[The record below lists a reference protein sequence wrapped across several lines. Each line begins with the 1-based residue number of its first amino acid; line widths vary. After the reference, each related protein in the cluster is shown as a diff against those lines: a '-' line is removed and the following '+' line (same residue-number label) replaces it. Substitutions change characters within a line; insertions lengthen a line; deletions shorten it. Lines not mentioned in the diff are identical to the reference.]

1 MRTPVVFLIFNRPD
15 ETARVFEKI
24 RDARPPKLLV
34 VADGPRPDRSG
45 ETQNCLAT
53 RKVIERVDWPCEVLT
68 NYADVNLGCKKRVS
82 SGLDWVFKTVPEAI
96 ILEDDCLPDPTFFR
110 FCEELLERYRD
121 DERVMMISG
130 DNVQFGRTRT
140 SYSYYFSRYAHI
152 WGWASWRRA
161 WKSYDVTMRLWP
173 ELRDGGW
180 LRDILHDAAVEQY
193 WHRIFEKVYRDEIDT
208 WDYPWIFTC
217 MANSGLIAMP
227 NVNLISNIGYGASA
241 THTTAKSIFAGMRTE
256 PLSMPLSHPPFIIRD
271 ARADA
276 FMEKEFFVASYAV
289 RAKHKLKLFLD
300 RIR

>member
-15 ETARVFEKI
+15 TTARVFETI

-34 VADGPRPDRSG
+34 VADGSRPDRPG
-45 ETQNCLAT
+45 EADKCLAT
-53 RKVIERVDWPCEVLT
+53 RKIIDRIDWPCEVLT

-96 ILEDDCLPDPTFFR
+96 ILEDDCVPDPTFFR

-130 DNVQFGRTRT
+130 DNVQFGRSRT

-161 WKSYDVTMRLWP
+161 WNQYDVTMRLWP
-173 ELRDGGW
+173 EIRDGKW
-180 LRDILHDAAVEQY
+180 LQDILHDAAIEQY
-193 WHRIFEKVYRDEIDT
+193 WDRIFEKVYKGEIDT
-208 WDYPWIFTC
+208 WDYQWIFTC
-217 MANSGLIAMP
+217 MTNSGLIAMP
-227 NVNLISNIGYGASA
+227 NVNLISNIGYGAGA
-241 THTTAKSIFAGMRTE
+241 THTTSQSIYAGMRTQ
-256 PLSMPLSHPPFIIRD
+256 PLSMPLSHPPFVIRD
-271 ARADA
+271 ALADA
-276 FMEKEFFVASYAV
+276 LMEKEFFAASYAV
-289 RAKHKLKLFLD
+289 RAKHKLKLIWE